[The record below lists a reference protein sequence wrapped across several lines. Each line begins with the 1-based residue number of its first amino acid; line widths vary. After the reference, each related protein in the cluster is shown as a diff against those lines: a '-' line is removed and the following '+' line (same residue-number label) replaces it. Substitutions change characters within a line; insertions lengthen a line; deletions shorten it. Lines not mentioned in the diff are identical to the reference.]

1 MVPKPEGCQDTRKF
15 LKITEDS
22 KELLFIWVISIFTM
36 LVLKMEKNAYI
47 FLLIQLISLIYSLIE
62 ETQILISASSFN
74 LL

>member
-1 MVPKPEGCQDTRKF
+1 
-15 LKITEDS
+15 
-22 KELLFIWVISIFTM
+22 M

-74 LL
+74 LLWYVVLIEVTEENPTLCRYAVEKGKCFNSRFR